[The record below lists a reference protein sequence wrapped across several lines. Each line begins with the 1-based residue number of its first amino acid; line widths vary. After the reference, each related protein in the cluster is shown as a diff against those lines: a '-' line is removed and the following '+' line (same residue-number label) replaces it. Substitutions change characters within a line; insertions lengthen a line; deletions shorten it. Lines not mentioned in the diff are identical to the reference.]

1 MAFIE
6 KNWKLEKTFEFKS
19 FSEALK
25 FVNTVWSI
33 AETVWHHPDILIFD
47 YKYVKITLFTH
58 DENSITKKDTYLA
71 DLIEKIK

>member
-1 MAFIE
+1 MTFIE
-6 KNWKLEKTFEFKS
+6 KDWKLEKTFEFKN

-25 FVNTVWSI
+25 FVNTVWNI
-33 AETVWHHPDILIFD
+33 AETLWHHPDILIFD
-47 YKYVKITLFTH
+47 YKFVKIVLFTH